1 MATRA
6 SIPPLPGARSA
17 AGAVWLTTELVKLLS
32 RCFGGEVIPTFFGPE
47 DPNDCYQGDQIMQP
61 RLHTHIPGPAAQRR
75 TSSTLIRQTIIIAL
89 LVAVAAPGLLVA
101 SRTAGAHSPLKAAP
115 AAMLPVDD
123 TQPSIGPGIP
133 QVGSNAPRSNASSTK
148 AGSVLFFHRYTS
160 EVSSI
165 TNVNTLIT
173 LTNTNPRDG
182 VAVRLYYVHDCDI
195 SRQDISLAGNQTR
208 SLLMSN
214 EQPGTHGYVIAV
226 ATDRRGVPTQFN
238 WLIGSASIHDSLGH
252 EATYNAFAVAK
263 RTAGSIQV
271 PDGAPTADMVFNN
284 AQYDELPKNVA
295 VDNIQAQSG
304 PAGLFTD
311 MILYTPPASLGTP
324 QPLATQIN
332 GVAYEQNG
340 RPYTATVDGG

>member
-1 MATRA
+1 
-6 SIPPLPGARSA
+6 
-17 AGAVWLTTELVKLLS
+17 
-32 RCFGGEVIPTFFGPE
+32 
-47 DPNDCYQGDQIMQP
+47 
-61 RLHTHIPGPAAQRR
+61 
-75 TSSTLIRQTIIIAL
+75 
-89 LVAVAAPGLLVA
+89 
-101 SRTAGAHSPLKAAP
+101 
-115 AAMLPVDD
+115 
-123 TQPSIGPGIP
+123 
-133 QVGSNAPRSNASSTK
+133 
-148 AGSVLFFHRYTS
+148 
-160 EVSSI
+160 
-165 TNVNTLIT
+165 
-173 LTNTNPRDG
+173 
-182 VAVRLYYVHDCDI
+182 VHDCDI

-311 MILYTPPASLGTP
+311 MILYTPP
-324 QPLATQIN
+324 
-332 GVAYEQNG
+332 
-340 RPYTATVDGG
+340 